1 MWFEAVLTKTPNKV
15 EQELTINHMHDKLF
29 VYGTLMG
36 DVRSNIA
43 QFLRRNS
50 RFLGDYRVQGQ
61 LYDLGCYPGLTLS
74 INENHWVTG
83 HLYQLLNPYSTL
95 FTLDD
100 YEDIIP
106 GREDDSLYRRELVE
120 VCRESEIE
128 NAWIYLYNKPTD
140 NLPLITF
147 ENYLDFL
154 KTNDAHQQFI
164 QSV

>member
-1 MWFEAVLTKTPNKV
+1 
-15 EQELTINHMHDKLF
+15 MHDKLF

-50 RFLGDYRVQGQ
+50 RFLGHYQVQGQ
-61 LYDLGCYPGLTLS
+61 LYDLGFYPGLILS
-74 INENHWVTG
+74 NDEGRRVTG
-83 HLYQLLNPYSTL
+83 HLYQLLDPYSTL

-100 YEDIIP
+100 YEDIVP
-106 GREDDSLYRRELVE
+106 GREDAGLYRRELVDVHRKSE
-120 VCRESEIE
+120 TES
-128 NAWIYLYNKPTD
+128 AWIYLYNKPID
-140 NLPLITF
+140 NLPLIPF
-147 ENYLDFL
+147 DNYLDFL